1 MPGWSNYAKACGW
14 DGIMIAQTRFDTSLE
29 GKTITQIAQ
38 EKGIDPY
45 DVVFDIIISE
55 RDGARAIYFMMSE
68 DDVIKV
74 MKYPGTMIGTDGIAL
89 APHGELGKG
98 KPHPRFYGTF
108 PRILGRYVREK
119 KVLSLEEAV
128 RKMTSLPAGK
138 LGLPDRG
145 RIETGARADLVV
157 FDFEEVIDKA
167 TYEDPHQFP
176 EGIEH
181 VLVNGEF
188 VIRDGK
194 GTGKLPGRVLRK
206 TLKEKTE

>member
-1 MPGWSNYAKACGW
+1 
-14 DGIMIAQTRFDTSLE
+14 MIAQTRFDASLE
-29 GKTITQIAQ
+29 GKRIAQIAR
-38 EKGIDPY
+38 EKGMDPY

-194 GTGKLPGRVLRK
+194 GTGELPGRVLRK
-206 TLKEKTE
+206 TLREKTE